1 MYNLETTGSPGISM
15 LMGNDPSG
23 VRMLEA
29 FHKSLG
35 RPECELSYGD
45 GFSLGIAKGETIKDA
60 LLRAAE
66 EIRTTNKMAEASRE
80 HIPKLL
86 ANL

>member
-1 MYNLETTGSPGISM
+1 MYNLETTGRPGISM
-15 LMGNDPSG
+15 LGGHDPVC
-23 VRMLEA
+23 VRVLEA

-60 LLRAAE
+60 LLRAAD

-80 HIPKLL
+80 HVPKLL